1 MKSVKNLS
9 QTGILIQKYCEILI
23 QKYCEIL
30 SVWNF
35 PIMKLNVT
43 SLWQGYGGGGGGTA
57 GSGSPGVTIVEIIG
71 A

>member
-1 MKSVKNLS
+1 MKLTVLQSCFILADSSDNVLVFEFLTKNS
-9 QTGILIQKYCEILI
+9 R
-23 QKYCEIL
+23 

-35 PIMKLNVT
+35 PFMKLNFS
-43 SLWQGYGGGGGGTA
+43 SLWQGYGGGGTA